1 MTAIQ
6 PLASWPAHWRLEPD
20 GEPFVTAFGSRLAPV
35 RQAGRP
41 ATLKIAGHP
50 EERDGAALMAWWDGD
65 GAAKVLGYEGD
76 ALLMERAMGE
86 GSLSAMT
93 RDGRDFAATLILCRA
108 AARLHAPRP
117 RPPPPTLKPLPVWF
131 RALEPAAARE
141 GGLFVKSAAAARELL
156 ASPRDVAVLHGDL
169 HHDNVLDFGDGAWLA
184 IDPKGLIGERGF
196 DYANLFFNPWPAAGD
211 PGRLQRRLVLVA
223 EASGLEP
230 ARLLQWIL
238 AYGGLSA
245 AWTLESGMPDGGDP
259 WRALKIAEMA
269 AALA

>member
-1 MTAIQ
+1 M
-6 PLASWPAHWRLEPD
+6 
-20 GEPFVTAFGSRLAPV
+20 TAFGSRLAPV
-35 RQAGRP
+35 RQEGRP
-41 ATLKIAGHP
+41 AMLKIAAHP
-50 EERDGAALMAWWDGD
+50 EERDGAAVMAWWDGD
-65 GAAKVLGYEGD
+65 GAAKVLDCEGD
-76 ALLMERAMGE
+76 ALLMERATGE
-86 GSLSAMT
+86 GSLSAMA

-117 RPPPPTLKPLPVWF
+117 KPPPTLKPLPVWF

-141 GGLFVKSAAAARELL
+141 GGLFAKSAAAARELL

-196 DYANLFFNPWPAAGD
+196 DYANLFFNPWPTASD
-211 PGRLQRRLVLVA
+211 PGRLQRRLALVV

-230 ARLLQWIL
+230 ARLLQWII

-245 AWTLESGMPDGGDP
+245 AWTLESGMPKGGP
-259 WRALKIAEMA
+259 GRALQIAEMA